1 MDAAERR
8 RQRTTIGEIGEFALI
23 ERIRR
28 TLRPP
33 GSDVILGIGDD
44 TAVLDTDGPRLLL
57 ATVDMQ
63 VEGRHFLRSRTPPE
77 LLGRRVGAV
86 NLSDI
91 AAMGGSPS
99 WALVS
104 LALPRSLPAV
114 WVDAFYEGL
123 DGVLSEFGA
132 FVVGGNLSGGTRIVA
147 DLTLLGEV
155 QRDRLI
161 TRAGARPGDLI
172 CVTGTLGRSAAG
184 RAALDAGLGE
194 TFAAG
199 AIEAHLA
206 PSPRVRE
213 GQALGGTGR
222 LTAMMDLSDGL
233 AGDLGHICTASSV
246 GAVIYTGEL
255 PIAEDTRMI
264 AGTLGLDAVQLALG
278 GGEDF
283 ELMFTLASDTLPEVR
298 RVLGGSTQVSVVG
311 EARPAGEGI
320 RFVGAD
326 GTAVK
331 MEGWDH
337 FSVPSP
343 AERGKGA

>member
-1 MDAAERR
+1 MKAAQRR
-8 RQRTTIGEIGEFALI
+8 RRRTTIGEIGEFALI

-33 GSDVILGIGDD
+33 GDEVVVGIGDD
-44 TAVLDTDGPRLLL
+44 TAVLETGGPHLLL

-63 VEGRHFLRSRTPPE
+63 VEDRHFLRSRTPPE

-91 AAMGGSPS
+91 AAMGGTPR

-104 LALPRSLPAV
+104 LALPRSLPAA

-123 DGVLSEFGA
+123 DGILGEFGA
-132 FVVGGNLSGGTRIVA
+132 FVVGGNLAGGTRIVA

-155 QRDRLI
+155 QRDHLL
-161 TRAGARPGDLI
+161 TRAGARPGDLL
-172 CVTGTLGRSAAG
+172 CVTGSLGRSAAG

-213 GQALGGTGR
+213 GQALGGSGR

-233 AGDLGHICTASSV
+233 AGDLGHICAASGV

-255 PIAEDTRMI
+255 PIAEDTRTI
-264 AGTLGLDAVQLALG
+264 AGVLGLDAVQLALG

-283 ELMFTLASDTLPEVR
+283 ELLFTLAPDELPEVR
-298 RVLGGSTQVSVVG
+298 RTLGGSTQVSVVG
-311 EARPAGEGI
+311 EVQPAREGV

-326 GTAVK
+326 GKETRVT
-331 MEGWDH
+331 GWDH
-337 FSVPSP
+337 FSAPSSGPSP
-343 AERGKGA
+343 AT